1 MKTRRASVVIS
12 FVFGLGVVACHGSSP
27 TGIGGASDAGQG
39 GSTGDLG
46 TGGIAMGGITGG
58 GGKAIGGA
66 SPKGGISATGGAPA
80 TGATLST
87 GIVPA
92 TGGASASGGASATA
106 GATATCGVTAT
117 GPTSCQGSPALCCQG
132 ESCCTSLTVPGN
144 TTSTPFKMGRSG
156 VSTASDYYSGGG
168 SDEVPE
174 HDAIVAT
181 YDLDK
186 YEVTVGR
193 FRKFVAAYDAWHATA
208 SPQNPIDNAGAHP
221 IAANT
226 GWGRSWTASSKDLP
240 ADSTALVAALKC
252 NASYNPSYHTWND
265 DPTAGYEAYPINC
278 VSWYTAFAFC
288 IWDGGRLPTEAE
300 WEYAAAGGSN
310 NYLYPWGSAAPSS
323 NLADFDTCT
332 GCISSPFV
340 AVGSYQPA
348 GNARWGHADLAGSM
362 WEWVFDWYLNGY
374 YGATSV
380 PVACDNCAN
389 SGDFLTHRVIRG
401 GAWYYGADPLRAA
414 ERSCDLPS
422 QHNPYHGFRCART
435 GGSATTGG
443 TISTGGV
450 PAAGGATG
458 TSAMTLTEAC
468 AKNCALA
475 SGLPTC
481 STTTTECEQ
490 NCTTTFDNT
499 SAIEPDLGRQ
509 YKEMMICIA
518 TNFTSS
524 DQFACAKP
532 NNPNSPLNKWS
543 PLPGSTCEG
552 YICEW
557 TCDDTT
563 PGNYDPWVI
572 VRCGCGAP

>member
-1 MKTRRASVVIS
+1 
-12 FVFGLGVVACHGSSP
+12 
-27 TGIGGASDAGQG
+27 
-39 GSTGDLG
+39 
-46 TGGIAMGGITGG
+46 
-58 GGKAIGGA
+58 
-66 SPKGGISATGGAPA
+66 
-80 TGATLST
+80 
-87 GIVPA
+87 
-92 TGGASASGGASATA
+92 
-106 GATATCGVTAT
+106 
-117 GPTSCQGSPALCCQG
+117 
-132 ESCCTSLTVPGN
+132 
-144 TTSTPFKMGRSG
+144 MGRSE

-174 HDAIVAT
+174 HNAIVAT
-181 YDLDK
+181 YALDK

-208 SPQNPIDNAGAHP
+208 VPQNPVDNAGAYP

-226 GWGRSWTASSKDLP
+226 GWGRSWTTSSKDLP
-240 ADSTALVAALKC
+240 TDSTELVAALKC

-265 DPTAGYEAYPINC
+265 DSTAGYEAYPINC
-278 VSWYTAFAFC
+278 VSWYMAFAFC

-300 WEYAAAGGSN
+300 WEYAAAGGSDN
-310 NYLYPWGSAAPSS
+310 DLYPWGSAAPSS
-323 NLADFDTCT
+323 NLANFDTCT

-348 GNARWGHADLAGSM
+348 GNARWGHTDLAGSM

-374 YGATSV
+374 YGTTSV
-380 PVACDNCAN
+380 PAACDNCAN
-389 SGDFLTHRVIRG
+389 TANLMANRVIRG
-401 GAWYYGADPLRAA
+401 GGWYYGTYPLRVA
-414 ERSCDLPS
+414 ERSYDLPS
-422 QHNPYHGFRCART
+422 RHNPYHGFRCART

-490 NCTTTFDNT
+490 NCITTFDNT
-499 SAIEPDLGRQ
+499 SAIELDLGRQ

-524 DQFACAKP
+524 NQFDCAKP
-532 NNPNSPLNKWS
+532 DRALNKWS
-543 PLPGSTCEG
+543 PGPGSTCEDR
-552 YICEW
+552 ICEW
-557 TCDDTT
+557 SCDDGTF
-563 PGNYDPWVI
+563 GDFDSWV
-572 VRCGCGAP
+572 VLRCGCGPP